1 MLSAA
6 LASERMMMMMIIIS
20 SILLLILLL
29 IMKLGISSLQHQQ
42 PDSVSQKVFGKVG

>member
-6 LASERMMMMMIIIS
+6 LASERMMMIIIIS

-42 PDSVSQKVFGKVG
+42 PGSVSQKVFGKVG